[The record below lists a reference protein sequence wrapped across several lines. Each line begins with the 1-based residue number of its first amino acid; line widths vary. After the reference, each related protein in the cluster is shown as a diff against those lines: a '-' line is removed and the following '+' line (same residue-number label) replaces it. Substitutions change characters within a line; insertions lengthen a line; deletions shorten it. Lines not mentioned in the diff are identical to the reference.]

1 MEMSRADTLVLA
13 IDPGLVCGWSL
24 GRGHDLEQHGQ
35 SEYLKFMNSFAVIL
49 STNGVNRVVAERMDP
64 RRWDNDTRLTVEAV
78 GALRWWS
85 ARCGFVLHEVNAA
98 DKKRTIDSVPTGFRN
113 HERDAEAV
121 RLWDLW
127 YGTW

>member
-1 MEMSRADTLVLA
+1 MNRRTALVLA
-13 IDPGLVCGWSL
+13 VDPGETCGWTL
-24 GRGHDLEQHGQ
+24 GRGLDVEQHGQ
-35 SEYLKFMNSFAVIL
+35 AEHLAFMDSFAIML
-49 STNGVNRVVAERMDP
+49 AASGIDRVVAERMDP
-64 RRWDNDTRLTVEAV
+64 RRWDNDTRLTVEVV

-85 ARCGFVLHEVNAA
+85 ARCGFILHEVNAA
-98 DKKRTIDSVPTGFRN
+98 DKKRTIDSVSSDFRK

>member
-1 MEMSRADTLVLA
+1 MLA
-13 IDPGLVCGWSL
+13 VDPGLVCGWSL
-24 GRGHDLEQHGQ
+24 GRGHDVEKHGQ
-35 SEYLKFMNSFAVIL
+35 LDHMLFMDAFAVML
-49 STNGVNRVVAERMDP
+49 AASGVDRVVAERMDP

-85 ARCGFVLHEVNAA
+85 SRCGFVLAEVNAA
-98 DKKRTIDSVPTGFRN
+98 DKKRTINHVDSGIRRS

>member
-1 MEMSRADTLVLA
+1 MNRRTALVLA
-13 IDPGLVCGWSL
+13 VDPGKVCGWTL
-24 GRGHDLEQHGQ
+24 GRGSDVEQHGQ
-35 SEYLKFMNSFAVIL
+35 AEHLAFMDSFAIML
-49 STNGVNRVVAERMDP
+49 AASGVDRVVAERMDP
-64 RRWDNDTRLTVEAV
+64 RRWDNDTRLTVEVV

-98 DKKRTIDSVPTGFRN
+98 DKKRTIDSVSFDFRN

>member
-1 MEMSRADTLVLA
+1 MLA
-13 IDPGLVCGWSL
+13 VDPGLVCGWSL
-24 GRGHDLEQHGQ
+24 GRGVNSEQHGQ
-35 SEYLKFMNSFAVIL
+35 AEHLAFMDSFAIML
-49 STNGVNRVVAERMDP
+49 AASGVDRVVAERMDP
-64 RRWDNDTRLTVEAV
+64 RRWDNDTRLTVEVV

-98 DKKRTIDSVPTGFRN
+98 DKKRTIN
-113 HERDAEAV
+113 HVDNGIRRPHEQDAEAV

>member
-1 MEMSRADTLVLA
+1 MSRAEDLVLA
-13 IDPGLVCGWSL
+13 VDPGETCGWSL
-24 GRGHDLEQHGQ
+24 GRGVFSEQRGQ
-35 SEYLKFMNSFAVIL
+35 AEHLGFMDSFAIMLAAGDVD
-49 STNGVNRVVAERMDP
+49 RVVAERMDP
-64 RRWDNDTRLTVEAV
+64 RRWDNDTRLTVEVV

-98 DKKRTIDSVPTGFRN
+98 DKKRTISSVPTDFRK